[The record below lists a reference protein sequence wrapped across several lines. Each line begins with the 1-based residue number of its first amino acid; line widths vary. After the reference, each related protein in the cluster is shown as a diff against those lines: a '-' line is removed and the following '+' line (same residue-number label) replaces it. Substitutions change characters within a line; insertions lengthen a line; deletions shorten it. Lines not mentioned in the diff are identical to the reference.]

1 MCSCGLA
8 QQRTFIVFQQNQ
20 ENNYKKKKRRD
31 FERFISLISVCISS
45 CNNTRF
51 SIPSPERPQNLQAK
65 FQYGLSGHVLESSLI
80 NISEETNATKV
91 TILQRFAPQLPQETV
106 QNNKRE

>member
-20 ENNYKKKKRRD
+20 ENNYKKNAEILNVL
-31 FERFISLISVCISS
+31 FLLSLSAYHLETILASVY
-45 CNNTRF
+45 
-51 SIPSPERPQNLQAK
+51 QAK
-65 FQYGLSGHVLESSLI
+65 KASKSTSKVSVRSKWSRSQELFDQYFGRNKCYKSD
-80 NISEETNATKV
+80 NFAA
-91 TILQRFAPQLPQETV
+91 FAPQLPQETV

>member
-20 ENNYKKKKRRD
+20 ENNYKKNAEILNVL
-31 FERFISLISVCISS
+31 FLLSLSAYHLETILASVY
-45 CNNTRF
+45 
-51 SIPSPERPQNLQAK
+51 QAK
-65 FQYGLSGHVLESSLI
+65 KDSKSTSKVSVRSKWSRSQELFDQYFGGNKCYKSD
-80 NISEETNATKV
+80 NFAA
-91 TILQRFAPQLPQETV
+91 FAPQHPQETV